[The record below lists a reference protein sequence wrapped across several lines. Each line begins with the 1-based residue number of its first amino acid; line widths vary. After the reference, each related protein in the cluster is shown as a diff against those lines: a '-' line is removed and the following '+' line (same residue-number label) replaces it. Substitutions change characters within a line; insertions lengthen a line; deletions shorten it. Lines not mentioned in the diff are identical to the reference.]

1 MLGQEQ
7 RISAYEALQ
16 ALTIN
21 GARQYFEEGSKGT
34 IAAGKRA
41 DLVIL
46 EADPL
51 TADPAKLADIK
62 VMETIA
68 RGRTVYRR
76 D

>member
-1 MLGQEQ
+1 M
-7 RISAYEALQ
+7 EALQ

-21 GARQYFEEGSKGT
+21 GARQYFEEASKGSIT
-34 IAAGKRA
+34 PGKRA

-46 EADPL
+46 DADPR
-51 TADPAKLADIK
+51 TVDPSRIADIK
-62 VMETIA
+62 VIETIA